1 MKKFLLGVL
10 CGVVVAGLAGVIFV
24 FSMIRLS
31 DTKPA
36 IAANSALLLRLEGEV
51 PERPP
56 VEIPFGPF
64 EGQSPAT
71 VRDLWSG
78 LKRAAA
84 DSRIK
89 AVVLAP
95 RSLSVGWGKLQE
107 LRDSV
112 AAFRKSGKP
121 VYAFLRM
128 PGAKEY
134 YLATAADRIYAA
146 PEDYIDVKGLRV
158 EAMFFKNTLDKI
170 GVQMEVEH
178 VGKYKDAYDVF
189 TRTSLSPESR
199 EVYNALLDQYYG
211 DLASTIANGRK
222 KTVDEAKALID
233 RGPFVAREAKD
244 AGLLDALGYEDQVMG
259 DLKDKL
265 KAGDLKRISHREYL
279 RALTPDPSRARIA
292 LVVGEGAIT
301 QGSGSESPFGSDDG
315 IQSGSF
321 IRQLKRVKDDS
332 GIKGVIV
339 RVDSP
344 GGDAIASDDILH
356 EMKEL
361 SKKKPVVISM
371 SDVAASG
378 GYFIAATG
386 DPIVAY
392 SNTITGSIGVITA
405 RLNARALY
413 DKIGIQKEILSRGR
427 FSAMDS
433 DYKPLTEAEREK
445 IQQSIEST
453 YKGFV
458 DRVATARKKKYD
470 DVDAIAQ
477 GRVWLGAQAR
487 QNGLVDELGG
497 LDKAVEMIRKKANI
511 GADQQVAL
519 VPYPSRRSLFE
530 LLLNRNEDSA
540 LMESE
545 LRRFTAQ
552 FPGARWLSAALRGG
566 TLMLMPAHFDVH

>member
-128 PGAKEY
+128 PGTKEY